1 VKRDEDWLD
10 EMMDAALAD
19 PSPAEPDFN
28 AVRLASGAGASDTL
42 PRRVRRTAAVAALA
56 ALAAAAAL
64 ILAVPLAYRIGRE
77 SAARRAVREDTDLF
91 VEELIGEN
99 LFEEGLTTDNDWT
112 ADLFEDDGFF
122 DT

>member
-1 VKRDEDWLD
+1 MKREEDWLD
-10 EMMDAALAD
+10 EMMDAALID

-28 AVRLASGAGASDTL
+28 AIRLAWRAGASDRF
-42 PRRVRRTAAVAALA
+42 PGRVRRTAAVA

-112 ADLFEDDGFF
+112 ADLFEDDGLF
-122 DT
+122 DI